1 MGPKPNSPR
10 ESLTICKNSL
20 FLIKNQINI
29 SEHFEI
35 VLPQL
40 EKIFTLTIE
49 TLLHCLQYFLLCYN
63 NRIKGQWK
71 KKNLSIRTEFQTT
84 LRGSNVLQP

>member
-1 MGPKPNSPR
+1 MGLKPNSPR

-29 SEHFEI
+29 SEHFDI

-49 TLLHCLQYFLLCYN
+49 ILWHCLQYFLLCYN
-63 NRIKGQWK
+63 NRNKGQWK
-71 KKNLSIRTEFQTT
+71 KKKSFHQN
-84 LRGSNVLQP
+84 